1 MAERIRI
8 GSRGSTLALA
18 QTEEVVERLRRL
30 VPECSVTV
38 VPTVTTGDR
47 DRATSL
53 TVLGGSG
60 VFAKELHEALLT
72 GTIDLAVHSAKD
84 LPTQLPP
91 GLVLVAVLAREDAR
105 DVLVTS
111 PPRKLGEL
119 PAGARV
125 GTSSRRRQALL
136 QRARP
141 DLIVVDIRGNVDTR
155 LRKLREGIV
164 DALVLGAAGLRRLSQ
179 ADLVAEY
186 LDPDEFVPAPGQ
198 GALAVVAR
206 ESDGRLELLSRLDEP
221 LVHEAVAVERAFLAA
236 FGSGCSVPLGAYA
249 TIAGN
254 RLRFRIAVLLPDGRF
269 ISQSLDWPR
278 EEAIERARELGLTLA
293 SREKPH
299 VSQRTTDPLRGR
311 RVLLVRPA
319 GQETFLVERLRAL
332 GAEAVIHPLIRIL
345 PPEDWGPLD
354 TALADL
360 ARFDWVVFTSA
371 NGVRATLE
379 RLRLLGGGSELLRE
393 KRLAAIGPA
402 TARALREYELEPDIV
417 PDKFIAEAV
426 ATQLIARGVAGA
438 RVLVARAAEARE
450 ILPRRLEEAGA
461 TVVVVPAYR
470 TELLPLDEAIQAAL
484 EAGTLDWI
492 FLTASS
498 TARALAAALGDTKRL
513 SDCIRIAAIGPV
525 TAETARELGLRADVV
540 ADTYTAEG
548 LIEAVVRAE
557 RSSG

>member
-38 VPTVTTGDR
+38 VPIVTTGDR

-60 VFAKELHEALLT
+60 VFAKELHEALLA

-141 DLIVVDIRGNVDTR
+141 DLVVVDIRGNVDTR

-269 ISQSLDWPR
+269 IRQCLDWPR

-293 SREKPH
+293 SREKRH

-354 TALADL
+354 AALADL

-426 ATQLIARGVAGA
+426 AAQLIARGVAGA

-513 SDCIRIAAIGPV
+513 SDRIRIAAIGPV
-525 TAETARELGLRADVV
+525 TAETARELGLRVDVV

-557 RSSG
+557 RSRG

>member
-1 MAERIRI
+1 MTERIRI
-8 GSRGSTLALA
+8 GSRGSPLALA

-38 VPTVTTGDR
+38 VPIVTTGDR

-60 VFAKELHEALLT
+60 VFAKELHEALLA

-84 LPTQLPP
+84 LPTRLPP

-105 DVLVTS
+105 DVLVTF

-119 PAGARV
+119 PMGARV

-136 QRARP
+136 LRARP
-141 DLIVVDIRGNVDTR
+141 DLVVVDLRGNVDTR

-179 ADLVAEY
+179 IDLAAEY

-206 ESDGRLELLSRLDEP
+206 ENDGRHELFHQLDETV
-221 LVHEAVAVERAFLAA
+221 VHEAVAVERAFLAA

-269 ISQSLDWPR
+269 VRECLDWSR
-278 EEAIERARELGLTLA
+278 EEAIERAQELGLALA
-293 SREKPH
+293 SRGTTR

-319 GQETFLVERLRAL
+319 GQEQFLVERLRAL
-332 GAEAVIHPLIRIL
+332 GAEAIVHPLIRIL

-354 TALADL
+354 AALADL
-360 ARFDWVVFTSA
+360 ARFDWIVFTSA
-371 NGVRATLE
+371 NGVRATLD
-379 RLRLLGGGSELLRE
+379 RLRFLGGGWELLRE
-393 KRLAAIGPA
+393 RRLAAIGPA
-402 TARALREYELEPDIV
+402 TARALRAFGLEPDLV
-417 PDKFIAEAV
+417 PDEFVAEAV
-426 ATQLIARGVAGA
+426 AAQMIARGVAGA
-438 RVLVARAAEARE
+438 RVLIARAAEARE
-450 ILPRRLEEAGA
+450 VLPRRLEKAGA

-470 TELLPLDEAIQAAL
+470 TELLPLDEAIRAAL
-484 EAGTLDWI
+484 EAGTIDWI

-498 TARALAAALGDTKRL
+498 TARALAVALGDTRRL
-513 SDCIRIAAIGPV
+513 SDRVRIAAIGPV
-525 TAETARELGLRADVV
+525 TAETARELGLHVDVV

-557 RSSG
+557 RSTG

>member
-18 QTEEVVERLRRL
+18 QAEEVVERLRCL
-30 VPECSVTV
+30 DPENSVTV
-38 VPTVTTGDR
+38 VPIVTTGDR

-60 VFAKELHEALLT
+60 VFAKELHEALLA

-84 LPTQLPP
+84 LPTRLPP

-105 DVLVTS
+105 DVLVTF

-119 PAGARV
+119 PTGARV

-141 DLIVVDIRGNVDTR
+141 DLVVVDIRGNVDTR

-206 ESDGRLELLSRLDEP
+206 ESDGRLELFSQLDEP

-254 RLRFRIAVLLPDGRF
+254 RLRFRIAVLFPDGRF
-269 ISQSLDWPR
+269 VRQYLDWPR

-293 SREKPH
+293 NREKSR

-311 RVLLVRPA
+311 RILLVRPA
-319 GQETFLVERLRAL
+319 GQEQFLVERLRAL
-332 GAEAVIHPLIRIL
+332 GAEVFVHPLIRIL

-354 TALADL
+354 AALADL
-360 ARFDWVVFTSA
+360 ARFDWIVFTSA
-371 NGVRATLE
+371 NGVRATLD
-379 RLRLLGGGSELLRE
+379 RLRCLGGGSELLRE

-402 TARALREYELEPDIV
+402 TARVLREYGLEPDLV
-417 PDKFIAEAV
+417 PDEFIAEAV
-426 ATQLIARGVAGA
+426 AAQLIARGVAGSH
-438 RVLVARAAEARE
+438 VLIARAAEARE
-450 ILPRRLEEAGA
+450 VLPRRLEEAGA
-461 TVVVVPAYR
+461 RVVVVPAYR
-470 TELLPLDEAIQAAL
+470 TELLPLDEGMQAAL
-484 EAGTLDWI
+484 EAGTIDWI

-498 TARALAAALGDTKRL
+498 TARALAFALGDTKRL
-513 SDCIRIAAIGPV
+513 SDRIRIAAIGPV
-525 TAETARELGLRADVV
+525 TAETARELGLHVAVV
-540 ADTYTAEG
+540 AETYTAEG

-557 RSSG
+557 RSTG

>member
-1 MAERIRI
+1 MAARIRI

-38 VPTVTTGDR
+38 VPIVTTGDR

-60 VFAKELHEALLT
+60 VFAKELHEALLA

-269 ISQSLDWPR
+269 ISQCLDWPR

-299 VSQRTTDPLRGR
+299 VSKRTTDPLRGR

-332 GAEAVIHPLIRIL
+332 GADAVIHPLIRIL

-354 TALADL
+354 AALADL

-426 ATQLIARGVAGA
+426 AAQLIARGVAGA

-498 TARALAAALGDTKRL
+498 TARALAAALGDIKRL
-513 SDCIRIAAIGPV
+513 SDRIRIAAIGPV
-525 TAETARELGLRADVV
+525 TAGTARELGLRVDVV

-557 RSSG
+557 RSRG

>member
-1 MAERIRI
+1 MAARIRI

-38 VPTVTTGDR
+38 VPIVTTGDR

-60 VFAKELHEALLT
+60 VFAKELHEALLA

-141 DLIVVDIRGNVDTR
+141 DLVVVDIRGNVDTR

-179 ADLVAEY
+179 TDLVAEY

-206 ESDGRLELLSRLDEP
+206 GSDGRLELFSRLDEP

-269 ISQSLDWPR
+269 IRQCLDWPR

-354 TALADL
+354 AALADL

-450 ILPRRLEEAGA
+450 VLPRRLEEAGA

-484 EAGTLDWI
+484 EAGTIDWI

-498 TARALAAALGDTKRL
+498 TARALAAALGDIKRL
-513 SDCIRIAAIGPV
+513 SDRIRIAAIGPV
-525 TAETARELGLRADVV
+525 TAETARELGLRVDVV

-557 RSSG
+557 RSRG

>member
-1 MAERIRI
+1 MAARIRI

-38 VPTVTTGDR
+38 VPIVTTGDR

-60 VFAKELHEALLT
+60 VFAKELHEALLA

-269 ISQSLDWPR
+269 ISQCLDWPR

-299 VSQRTTDPLRGR
+299 VSKRTTDPLRGR

-332 GAEAVIHPLIRIL
+332 GADAVIHPLIRIL

-354 TALADL
+354 AALADL

-371 NGVRATLE
+371 NGVR
-379 RLRLLGGGSELLRE
+379 
-393 KRLAAIGPA
+393 A

-426 ATQLIARGVAGA
+426 AAQLIARGVAGA

-498 TARALAAALGDTKRL
+498 TARALAAALGDIKRL
-513 SDCIRIAAIGPV
+513 SDRIRIAAIGPV
-525 TAETARELGLRADVV
+525 TAGTARELGLRVDVV

-557 RSSG
+557 RSRW